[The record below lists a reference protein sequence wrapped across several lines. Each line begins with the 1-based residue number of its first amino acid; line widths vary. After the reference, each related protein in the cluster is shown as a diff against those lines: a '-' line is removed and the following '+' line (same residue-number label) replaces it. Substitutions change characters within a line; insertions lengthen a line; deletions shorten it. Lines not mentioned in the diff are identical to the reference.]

1 MAGVVLTSTVLGSHA
16 RAFKTVFDQAN
27 SELMDVFG
35 MVMVELP
42 KSEKVT
48 ARQKRGTA
56 LIPTESHAIADT
68 NSCRCIRLEQDER
81 NVGAADHRTRAIS
94 SARGHRPFKTRG
106 EGRG

>member
-16 RAFKTVFDQAN
+16 RSFKTVFDQAN

-48 ARQKRGTA
+48 ARQARFTVRLPSR
-56 LIPTESHAIADT
+56 LIVVTPYA
-68 NSCRCIRLEQDER
+68 
-81 NVGAADHRTRAIS
+81 
-94 SARGHRPFKTRG
+94 SA
-106 EGRG
+106 EE

>member
-1 MAGVVLTSTVLGSHA
+1 M
-16 RAFKTVFDQAN
+16 FDQAN

-35 MVMVELP
+35 MIMVELP

-56 LIPTESHAIADT
+56 LTHTKTHAITDT

-81 NVGAADHRTRAIS
+81 HVGAADHYT
-94 SARGHRPFKTRG
+94 
-106 EGRG
+106 